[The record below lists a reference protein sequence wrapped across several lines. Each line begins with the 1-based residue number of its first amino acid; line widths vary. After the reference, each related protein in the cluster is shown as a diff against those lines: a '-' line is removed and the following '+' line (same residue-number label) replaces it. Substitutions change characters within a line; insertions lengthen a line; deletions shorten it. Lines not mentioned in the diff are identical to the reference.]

1 MKRVF
6 LLLAM
11 LLAVSTAGA
20 RSYRVSDVPNVQVAD
35 RTRFTSDPEGIL
47 SREAVAHIDSVCYDL
62 RRRGIAQVAVVA
74 LPDIEGG
81 DVFDFAFRLFSDWG
95 VGRKGDNNGLGILLV
110 VDRHEIRFVTGGGLE
125 GVLPDAVC
133 KRIQMRAMLPEFRR
147 DDYSAGMVAGVDA
160 VAARLDGG
168 GLDFGAEYD
177 GAEDDFPF
185 GAVFGTVLLCM
196 ILVALLFYFVVRA
209 ARRCPSCGKHK
220 LVGCGEHIVSSR
232 ARYDV
237 VESVYRCGNCGH
249 VVRRRSNRYKD
260 DGFGGG
266 MIIGGGGGFG
276 RGGGGSIGGGFGGG
290 SFGGG
295 GAGSKW

>member
-1 MKRVF
+1 
-6 LLLAM
+6 
-11 LLAVSTAGA
+11 
-20 RSYRVSDVPNVQVAD
+20 
-35 RTRFTSDPEGIL
+35 
-47 SREAVAHIDSVCYDL
+47 
-62 RRRGIAQVAVVA
+62 
-74 LPDIEGG
+74 
-81 DVFDFAFRLFSDWG
+81 RLFSEWG

-110 VDRHEIRFVTGGGLE
+110 VDRDEIRCVTGGGLE

-168 GLDFGAEYD
+168 ELDFGAEYD
-177 GAEDDFPF
+177 GAEVDFPF
-185 GAVFGTVLLCM
+185 VVVFGAVSLFL
-196 ILVALLFYFVVRA
+196 ILVATLLFLVVRA
-209 ARRCPSCGKHK
+209 ARRCPVCGKHK
-220 LVGCGEHIVSSR
+220 LVGCGERIVSSR
-232 ARYDV
+232 ASYDV

-249 VVRRRSNRYKD
+249 TVRRRSNRYKD

-266 MIIGGGGGFG
+266 MIIGGGGFG